1 MNETNFPLPH
11 LLRCLFLGQ
20 LSLARGRETSYS
32 SPHIDS
38 EELGLARPCAHQ
50 FTFSLWAK
58 ARFFCLVWVWER
70 EKKTHHFFSLKDRT
84 RERHWNYLAELSIW
98 EDQPKGRGKNIA
110 KSHSLS
116 RGAR

>member
-1 MNETNFPLPH
+1 M
-11 LLRCLFLGQ
+11 
-20 LSLARGRETSYS
+20 
-32 SPHIDS
+32 
-38 EELGLARPCAHQ
+38 PCAHQ

-58 ARFFCLVWVWER
+58 ARFFCLVPEFGHGR
-70 EKKTHHFFSLKDRT
+70 EKKKTHCFFSLKGRT

-98 EDQPKGRGKNIA
+98 ESQPKGRGKNIA